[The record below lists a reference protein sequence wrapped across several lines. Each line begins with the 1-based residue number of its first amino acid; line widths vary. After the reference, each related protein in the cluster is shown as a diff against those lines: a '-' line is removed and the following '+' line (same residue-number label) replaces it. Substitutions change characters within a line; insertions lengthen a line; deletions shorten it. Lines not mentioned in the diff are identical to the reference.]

1 MFMMVLDSVVILII
15 ILLNSN
21 SNLWLTM
28 EYKNISIVGN
38 TDSVRYLLKK
48 EGKQILYVI
57 GINPSTANEE
67 KPDRTIGRVM
77 GFAEENG
84 FDGFAMIN
92 LYPQRSTRPY
102 NLHQEL
108 CVKMHKNNLSAIK
121 ELFCDVH
128 SPTILLAFGNNIGI
142 RRYLKDCFRDIVS
155 ILQSHSPQWQQ
166 IGNLTRLGNP
176 RHPLYARNDPFRDF
190 DVQQYLKKK

>member
-1 MFMMVLDSVVILII
+1 
-15 ILLNSN
+15 
-21 SNLWLTM
+21 M
-28 EYKNISIVGN
+28 EYNNIEMIGDAE
-38 TDSVRYLLKK
+38 TVRYLLKK
-48 EGKQILYVI
+48 EGKRILYVI

-77 GFAEENG
+77 GFADNNG

-108 CVKMHKNNLSAIK
+108 CIEMHKNNLFAIK

-155 ILQSHSPQWQQ
+155 ILQPHSPHWKQ
-166 IGNLTRLGNP
+166 IGNLTGLGNP
-176 RHPLYARNDPFRDF
+176 RHPLYARKESLRDF
-190 DVQQYLKKK
+190 DVQQYLK

>member
-1 MFMMVLDSVVILII
+1 
-15 ILLNSN
+15 
-21 SNLWLTM
+21 M
-28 EYKNISIVGN
+28 EYNNIIMKGDAH
-38 TDSVRYLLKK
+38 TVRYLLKK
-48 EGKQILYVI
+48 EGKRILYVI

-92 LYPQRSTRPY
+92 LYPQRSIRPY

-108 CVKMHKNNLSAIK
+108 CIEMHNNNLSAIK
-121 ELFCDVH
+121 ELFCDVY

-142 RRYLKDCFRDIVS
+142 RKYLKDCFRDIVS
-155 ILQSHSPQWQQ
+155 ILQPHSPQWKQ
-166 IGNLTRLGNP
+166 IGNLTGLGNP
-176 RHPLYARNDPFRDF
+176 RHPLYARNDSFKDF
-190 DVQQYLKKK
+190 DVQQYLKTN